1 MKRLKAPFNHSELI
15 SLKAGEHVLID
26 GSFLVARDA
35 AHKRLF
41 QSIQEGEELPISL
54 AGESIY
60 YMGPSPAKEGDV
72 IGSAGP
78 TTSGRMDS
86 YTPALLDRGIIAT
99 IGKGYR
105 SKEVIEAMVRNKAV
119 YFVCIGGAGA
129 LISQSI
135 KKYEVLAYGDLGA
148 EALARIEVEN
158 FPCIVVID
166 SLGNDFY
173 KQGRVLAQNQ
183 A

>member
-1 MKRLKAPFNHSELI
+1 MKRLKAPFCHDELI
-15 SLKAGEHVLID
+15 ALKAGDHVVID

-35 AHKRLF
+35 AHKKLF
-41 QSIQEGEELPISL
+41 ESIQQGLDLPVSL

-86 YTPALLDRGIIAT
+86 YTPALLKQGIIAT

-105 SKEVIEAMVRNKAV
+105 SKEVIDAMIKHKAV

-135 KKYEVLAYGDLGA
+135 KKYEVLAYEELGA
-148 EALARIEVEN
+148 EALARIHVEN

-166 SLGNDFY
+166 ALGNDFY
-173 KQGRVLAQNQ
+173 KQGRMKV
-183 A
+183 